1 MAAKVLMPALK
12 TGCPHASAS
21 LASGNARQT
30 HALQGASRGQPQA
43 TYSAY
48 FAHSAH
54 SARCG
59 APPIGRGTGERRRK
73 YTRHA
78 VVRLLTVAVLVG
90 LGAVAAAAGR
100 PLEIYFIDVEGG
112 ASTLLVTPAG
122 ESVLI
127 DAGYGQREGRDP
139 GRVMA
144 AMREAGVD
152 HLDYFVATHLHND
165 HVGGLPEL
173 AEKVRIGTFVDYGE
187 PLGIDRMANNAVRA
201 YKPVRDAHTALQV
214 KPGDRLPLAGLQV
227 DVVSA
232 GGELI
237 DRTLAGGGDAVA
249 ACARAEDQPE
259 DGTEN
264 YRSVGLLF
272 ELGAFRFLALGDLS
286 GNTLTRMVCPINR
299 LGPVSAY
306 LVAHHGDYDSN
317 VAAVYEAL
325 RPRVAVLNSSATKG
339 GSPDAFRTLHAL
351 PDLENLWQLHASRVA
366 PNAGDDFVA
375 NFDNTT
381 DGNWIRLSAQDDG
394 GFTVTNGRNGFTK
407 TYPRPQSHS
416 GESRSGTD

>member
-1 MAAKVLMPALK
+1 
-12 TGCPHASAS
+12 
-21 LASGNARQT
+21 
-30 HALQGASRGQPQA
+30 
-43 TYSAY
+43 
-48 FAHSAH
+48 
-54 SARCG
+54 
-59 APPIGRGTGERRRK
+59 
-73 YTRHA
+73 
-78 VVRLLTVAVLVG
+78 
-90 LGAVAAAAGR
+90 
-100 PLEIYFIDVEGG
+100 
-112 ASTLLVTPAG
+112 
-122 ESVLI
+122 
-127 DAGYGQREGRDP
+127 
-139 GRVMA
+139 MA

-187 PLGIDRMANNAVRA
+187 PLGTDRMATNAVRA
-201 YKPVRDAHTALQV
+201 YKPVRDAHDVRQV
-214 KPGDRLPLAGLQV
+214 KPGDRLPLTGMQV

-237 DRTLAGGGDAVA
+237 ERTLAGGGETVA

-264 YRSVGLLF
+264 YRSVGLMF
-272 ELGAFRFLALGDLS
+272 ELGAFRFLAPGDLS
-286 GNTLTRMVCPINR
+286 GNTLTRIVCPINR

-306 LVAHHGDYDSN
+306 LIAHHGDYDSN

-325 RPRVAVLNSSATKG
+325 RPRVAVLNNGPTKG

-366 PNAGDDFVA
+366 PNAADDFVA

-381 DGNWIRLSAQDDG
+381 DGHWIRLSAQEDG
-394 GFTVTNGRNGFTK
+394 SFTVTNGRNGFTK
-407 TYPRPQSHS
+407 TYPRPQSPA
-416 GESRSGTD
+416 GESKSGTE

>member
-1 MAAKVLMPALK
+1 M
-12 TGCPHASAS
+12 
-21 LASGNARQT
+21 
-30 HALQGASRGQPQA
+30 
-43 TYSAY
+43 
-48 FAHSAH
+48 
-54 SARCG
+54 
-59 APPIGRGTGERRRK
+59 
-73 YTRHA
+73 
-78 VVRLLTVAVLVG
+78 G
-90 LGAVAAAAGR
+90 LGVVTAAAGR
-100 PLEIYFIDVEGG
+100 SLEIYFIDVEGG

-139 GRVMA
+139 ARVMA

-187 PLGIDRMANNAVRA
+187 PLGIDRMANNAARA
-201 YKPVRDAHTALQV
+201 YKPVRDAHDARQV
-214 KPGDRLPLAGLQV
+214 KPGDRLPLTGMQV

-237 DRTLAGGGDAVA
+237 DRTLAGGGETVA

-264 YRSVGLLF
+264 YRSVGLMF

-286 GNTLTRMVCPINR
+286 GNTLTRIVCPTNR

-306 LVAHHGDYDSN
+306 LIAHHGDYDSN
-317 VAAVYEAL
+317 IPAVYAAL
-325 RPRVAVLNSSATKG
+325 EPRVAIMNNSATKG
-339 GSPDAFRTLHAL
+339 GDPATISTVRAL
-351 PDLENLWQLHASRVA
+351 PHTDLWQLHASRNPRA
-366 PNAGDDFVA
+366 QNSPDELVA
-375 NFDNTT
+375 NQD
-381 DGNWIRLSAQDDG
+381 DQECGGHWIKLVANEDG
-394 GFTVTNGRNGFTK
+394 GFTVTNRRTGFVR
-407 TYPRPQSHS
+407 TYPRKPEHDGS
-416 GESRSGTD
+416 

>member
-1 MAAKVLMPALK
+1 
-12 TGCPHASAS
+12 
-21 LASGNARQT
+21 
-30 HALQGASRGQPQA
+30 
-43 TYSAY
+43 
-48 FAHSAH
+48 
-54 SARCG
+54 
-59 APPIGRGTGERRRK
+59 
-73 YTRHA
+73 
-78 VVRLLTVAVLVG
+78 VVRLLTVAAALVG
-90 LGAVAAAAGR
+90 LGVVTAAAGR
-100 PLEIYFIDVEGG
+100 SLEIYFIDVEGG

-139 GRVMA
+139 ARVMA
-144 AMREAGVD
+144 VMREAGVD

>member
-1 MAAKVLMPALK
+1 
-12 TGCPHASAS
+12 
-21 LASGNARQT
+21 
-30 HALQGASRGQPQA
+30 
-43 TYSAY
+43 
-48 FAHSAH
+48 
-54 SARCG
+54 
-59 APPIGRGTGERRRK
+59 
-73 YTRHA
+73 
-78 VVRLLTVAVLVG
+78 VVRLLTAAVLVA

-100 PLEIYFIDVEGG
+100 SLEIYFIDVEGG
-112 ASTLLVTPAG
+112 ASTLLVSPAG

-144 AMREAGVD
+144 AMREAGID

-187 PLGIDRMANNAVRA
+187 PLGTDRMAANAIRA
-201 YKPVRDAHTALQV
+201 YKPVRDTHTALQV
-214 KPGDRLPLAGLQV
+214 KPGDRLPLTGLHV

-237 DRTLAGGGDAVA
+237 DRHLAGGGDAVA
-249 ACARAEDQPE
+249 SCARAEDQPE

-264 YRSVGLLF
+264 YRSVGLMF

-286 GNTLTRMVCPINR
+286 GNTLTRMFCPVNR
-299 LGPVSAY
+299 LGRVSAY

-339 GSPDAFRTLHAL
+339 GSADAFRTLLAL
-351 PDLENLWQLHASRVA
+351 PELENLWQLHASRVA
-366 PNAGDDFVA
+366 PNADDDFVA
-375 NFDNTT
+375 NFDNTI

-394 GFTVTNGRNGFTK
+394 SFTVTNGRNGFSK
-407 TYPRPQSHS
+407 TYARPQPPS
-416 GESRSGTD
+416 GESRSGT

>member
-1 MAAKVLMPALK
+1 
-12 TGCPHASAS
+12 
-21 LASGNARQT
+21 
-30 HALQGASRGQPQA
+30 
-43 TYSAY
+43 
-48 FAHSAH
+48 
-54 SARCG
+54 
-59 APPIGRGTGERRRK
+59 
-73 YTRHA
+73 
-78 VVRLLTVAVLVG
+78 VLVG

-201 YKPVRDAHTALQV
+201 YKPVRDAHDARQV
-214 KPGDRLPLAGLQV
+214 KPGDRLPLTGMQV

-237 DRTLAGGGDAVA
+237 DRTLAGGGETVA

-264 YRSVGLLF
+264 YRSVGLMF

-286 GNTLTRMVCPINR
+286 GNTLTRIVCPINR

-306 LVAHHGDYDSN
+306 LIAHHGDYDSN

-325 RPRVAVLNSSATKG
+325 RPRVAVLNNGPAKG
-339 GSPDAFRTLHAL
+339 GSLDAFRTLHAL
-351 PDLENLWQLHASRVA
+351 PNLENLWQLHASRVA
-366 PNAGDDFVA
+366 PNAADDFVA

-381 DGNWIRLSAQDDG
+381 DGHWIRLSAQDDG
-394 GFTVTNGRNGFTK
+394 SFTVTNGRTGFTK
-407 TYPRPQSHS
+407 TYPRPQPPS
-416 GESRSGTD
+416 GESKSGTD

>member
-1 MAAKVLMPALK
+1 MA
-12 TGCPHASAS
+12 
-21 LASGNARQT
+21 
-30 HALQGASRGQPQA
+30 
-43 TYSAY
+43 
-48 FAHSAH
+48 
-54 SARCG
+54 
-59 APPIGRGTGERRRK
+59 
-73 YTRHA
+73 
-78 VVRLLTVAVLVG
+78 

-100 PLEIYFIDVEGG
+100 SLEIYFIDVEGG
-112 ASTLLVTPAG
+112 ASTLLVSPAG

-144 AMREAGVD
+144 AMREAGID

-173 AEKVRIGTFVDYGE
+173 AEKVHIGTFVDYGE
-187 PLGIDRMANNAVRA
+187 PLGTDRMAANAIRA
-201 YKPVRDAHTALQV
+201 YKPVRDTHTALQV
-214 KPGDRLPLAGLQV
+214 KPGDRLPLTGLHV

-237 DRTLAGGGDAVA
+237 DRHLAGGGDAVA
-249 ACARAEDQPE
+249 SCARAEDQPE

-264 YRSVGLLF
+264 YRSVGLMF

-286 GNTLTRMVCPINR
+286 GNTLTRMFCPVNR
-299 LGPVSAY
+299 LGRVSAY

-339 GSPDAFRTLHAL
+339 GSADAFRTLLAL
-351 PDLENLWQLHASRVA
+351 PELENLWQLHASRVA
-366 PNAGDDFVA
+366 PNADDDFVA
-375 NFDNTT
+375 NFDNTI

-394 GFTVTNGRNGFTK
+394 SFTVTNGRNGFSK
-407 TYPRPQSHS
+407 TYARPQPPS
-416 GESRSGTD
+416 GESRSGT

>member
-1 MAAKVLMPALK
+1 M
-12 TGCPHASAS
+12 
-21 LASGNARQT
+21 
-30 HALQGASRGQPQA
+30 
-43 TYSAY
+43 
-48 FAHSAH
+48 
-54 SARCG
+54 
-59 APPIGRGTGERRRK
+59 
-73 YTRHA
+73 
-78 VVRLLTVAVLVG
+78 G

-100 PLEIYFIDVEGG
+100 SLEIYFIDVEGG
-112 ASTLLVTPAG
+112 SSTLLVTPAG
-122 ESVLI
+122 ESILI

-144 AMREAGVD
+144 AMRDAGVD

-187 PLGIDRMANNAVRA
+187 PLGTDRMATNAIRA
-201 YKPVRDAHTALQV
+201 YKPVRDAHDALQV
-214 KPGDRLPLAGLQV
+214 KPGDRLPLMGMRA

-237 DRTLAGGGDAVA
+237 EQPLAGGGEAVA
-249 ACARAEDQPE
+249 SCARAEDQPE

-264 YRSVGLLF
+264 YRSVGLMF

-286 GNTLTRMVCPINR
+286 GNTLTRIVCPTNR
-299 LGPVSAY
+299 LGPVSVY

-317 VAAVYEAL
+317 VAALYEAL
-325 RPRVAVLNSSATKG
+325 RPRVAVLNSSAAKG

-366 PNAGDDFVA
+366 PNAADDFVA

-381 DGNWIRLSAQDDG
+381 DGNWIHLSAQDDG
-394 GFTVTNGRNGFTK
+394 SFRVTNGRNGFAK
-407 TYPRPQSHS
+407 SYVRPQPHAPPPS